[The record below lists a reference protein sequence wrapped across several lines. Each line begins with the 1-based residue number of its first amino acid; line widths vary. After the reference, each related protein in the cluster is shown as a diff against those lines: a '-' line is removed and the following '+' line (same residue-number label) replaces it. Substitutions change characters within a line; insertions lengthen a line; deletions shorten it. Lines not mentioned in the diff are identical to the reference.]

1 LMRHIISPHSEILT
15 ELQSA
20 TMKFYK
26 WDLDVYFEDLLYKTD
41 KILSLVSIAHE
52 NTESLFDVSDTL
64 TTIRTNKIISILTIF
79 TVLLWI
85 LTRIS
90 GLYWMNVARPAQ
102 NFVGVFWRLLWGMI
116 WLTIWSM
123 VYFKWKK
130 LF

>member
-1 LMRHIISPHSEILT
+1 MRHIISPHSEILT
-15 ELQSA
+15 ELQTA

-90 GLYWMNVARPAQ
+90 GLYWMNVALPAQ

-130 LF
+130 RF

>member
-1 LMRHIISPHSEILT
+1 MKHIITPHSEILT
-15 ELQSA
+15 ELQTA
-20 TMKFYK
+20 TMNFYE

-41 KILSLVSIAHE
+41 KILSLVSMAHE

-90 GLYWMNVARPAQ
+90 WLYGMNVDLPAQ
-102 NFVGVFWRLLWGMI
+102 EYVWIFRWLLWWMI
-116 WLTIWSM
+116 GITVITM
-123 VYFKWKK
+123 IYFKIKK
-130 LF
+130 WF

>member
-1 LMRHIISPHSEILT
+1 MRHIISPHSEILT

-20 TMKFYK
+20 TIKFYK

-85 LTRIS
+85 LTWIS
-90 GLYWMNVARPAQ
+90 WLYWMNVDLPGQ
-102 NFVGVFWRLLWGMI
+102 DYIWIFWRLLGWMI
-116 WLTIWSM
+116 ALTIWTM
-123 VYFKWKK
+123 IYFKWKK
-130 LF
+130 RF